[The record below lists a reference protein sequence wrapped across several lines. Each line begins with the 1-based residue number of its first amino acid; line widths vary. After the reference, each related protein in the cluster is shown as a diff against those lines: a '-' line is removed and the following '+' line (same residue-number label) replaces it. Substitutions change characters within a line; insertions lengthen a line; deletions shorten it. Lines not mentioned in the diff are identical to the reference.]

1 LGQKKLAI
9 KKGSEYKNR
18 TANINHSLKQK
29 EADMN
34 KVIIDLDNEDR
45 LSDMPIRE
53 LISILRKDKI
63 DQYTFIVY
71 TNKVIAL
78 LKADGKYG
86 NAQAYKGAANFFTNY
101 TIKDVGFN
109 EITPKFLESMES
121 KYMSNFNNH
130 YNGLAVYMRT
140 VRAIYNRAIADDIA
154 SLLNYPFKQRASDKY
169 KYKIKSEKT
178 QKRAI
183 SKEYISLI
191 ENYVPD
197 IKAKVNLIN
206 ARLYFMFSFYLRG
219 INLVD
224 IAHLKVKNVE
234 NGVLVF
240 KRVKTSRTYRIK
252 LNEKARAILVHF
264 GFKKKKANDYLF
276 PIIKR
281 SGNAVLM
288 RMDIKNANTSINK
301 YLNVIAKV
309 LNIPVNLTTYV
320 SRHSWATIADKAGV
334 NRRIIS
340 KGLGHADLAT
350 TEIYIDDLVSTDDL
364 EAADELITG

>member
-1 LGQKKLAI
+1 
-9 KKGSEYKNR
+9 
-18 TANINHSLKQK
+18 
-29 EADMN
+29 
-34 KVIIDLDNEDR
+34 
-45 LSDMPIRE
+45 
-53 LISILRKDKI
+53 
-63 DQYTFIVY
+63 
-71 TNKVIAL
+71 
-78 LKADGKYG
+78 
-86 NAQAYKGAANFFTNY
+86 
-101 TIKDVGFN
+101 
-109 EITPKFLESMES
+109 
-121 KYMSNFNNH
+121 
-130 YNGLAVYMRT
+130 
-140 VRAIYNRAIADDIA
+140 
-154 SLLNYPFKQRASDKY
+154 
-169 KYKIKSEKT
+169 
-178 QKRAI
+178 
-183 SKEYISLI
+183 
-191 ENYVPD
+191 
-197 IKAKVNLIN
+197 
-206 ARLYFMFSFYLRG
+206 
-219 INLVD
+219 
-224 IAHLKVKNVE
+224 
-234 NGVLVF
+234 VLVF

-288 RMDIKNANTSINK
+288 RMEIKNANTSINK